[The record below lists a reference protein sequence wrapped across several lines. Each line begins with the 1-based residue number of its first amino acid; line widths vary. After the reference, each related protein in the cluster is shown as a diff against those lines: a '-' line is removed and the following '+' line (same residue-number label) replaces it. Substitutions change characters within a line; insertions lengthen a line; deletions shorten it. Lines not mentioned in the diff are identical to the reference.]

1 MTYLLLTLAVVT
13 ATMQNIISKLYNI
26 NVKSDS
32 NSYMFCSL
40 STFCAMLF
48 FIITSGGKFDFDF
61 SFIEYSLLFAASY
74 SAATIGNY
82 IALTCGPLS
91 VTTLVIQCSLVVP
104 TLYGI
109 AVLNERLKIF
119 GYLGILLLIVSLFL
133 VNFKSS
139 SDEKISPK
147 WLFWVTLGFIGNGMC
162 STTQKMQQLKFDGA
176 YKNEFMIVALA
187 IGTAV
192 MLIMSFKDKGSP
204 KNLVKS
210 AFVSFEYAFFR
221 GISNGALNFLVII
234 MTSLLPTAVLFP
246 VILAGSTV
254 LTFVISVAFFRE
266 RLTLLQLIGY
276 ALGIISI
283 IFINL

>member
-13 ATMQNIISKLYNI
+13 ATMQNIISKLYN
-26 NVKSDS
+26 VKVKNDD
-32 NSYMFCSL
+32 NSYLFCSL

-48 FIITSGGKFDFDF
+48 FIATSGGNFDFDF
-61 SFIEYSLLFAASY
+61 SFIGYSLLFATSY

-91 VTTLVIQCSLVVP
+91 VTTLVIQCSLVMP
-104 TLYGI
+104 TIYGI
-109 AVLNERLKIF
+109 VILNERLKIF
-119 GYLGILLLIVSLFL
+119 GYLGILLLILSLFL

-139 SDEKISPK
+139 ADGEISPK
-147 WLFWVTLGFIGNGMC
+147 WLFWVSLGFIGNGMC

-192 MLIMSFKDKGSP
+192 MLFMSLKSERVPQNLLKSVSTSFK
-204 KNLVKS
+204 
-210 AFVSFEYAFFR
+210 YAFFR

-234 MTSLLPTAVLFP
+234 MTSLLPTAILFP

-254 LTFVISVAFFRE
+254 LTFVISLAFFKE
-266 RLTLLQLIGY
+266 RLTLLQFIGY
-276 ALGIISI
+276 ILGIISI